1 MKGIAV
7 TAGVLMVASTAATAG
22 GVEKSNQSVA
32 ILFEEGSY
40 AQLSFGSFSPN
51 VSGTTLAPVGP
62 FIPGFNSGNMAGRTT
77 SLSFGYKQALS
88 DRMDLAIIVDEPI
101 GAKVRYPGTF
111 GLSPYPLAGTT
122 ADLTSDAITALLR
135 YKMQNN
141 VSVYG
146 GLRYQTVKG
155 VVSIPFV
162 GAPGPGYTLTTNNDG
177 EFGYVVGVAWERPE
191 IAARVALTYNAAIT
205 HTLDSVEGG
214 PVPRTGSFETEVP
227 QSVNLE
233 FQTGIAQDTLLFG
246 SIRWVDWSAFQ
257 IAPTGYGLAVEARA
271 VVRHV
276 RLGQDASCLHAARSG
291 GRRVVS
297 LFDRLPDRHP
307 LHGRIHCRQLQ
318 ARGDEEP
325 VPARPAAT
333 DSVYIASN
341 ITFNNL
347 APLSTYLGK
356 PGDPALGGLEFDE
369 YMRRQDQHRAG
380 RDAALLDTTR
390 FIERA
395 RDIYGYPQFP
405 LRQWRVDLRG
415 GQPR

>member
-40 AQLSFGSFSPN
+40 AQLSFGSFSPD

-214 PVPRTGSFETEVP
+214 PVPGTGSFETEVP

-257 IAPTGYGLAVEARA
+257 IAPTGYGLAVGSPLVSYPNDRITYN
-271 VVRHV
+271 
-276 RLGQDASCLHAARSG
+276 LGI
-291 GRRVVS
+291 GRRFSETWAGAVT
-297 LFDRLPDRHP
+297 F
-307 LHGRIHCRQLQ
+307 
-318 ARGDEEP
+318 AYEP
-325 VPARPAAT
+325 ADGEVTGNLGPTDGFASVGVAAT
-333 DSVYIASN
+333 YTMDN
-341 ITFNNL
+341 IKITGGVN
-347 APLSTYLGK
+347 YVDI
-356 PGDPALGGLEFDE
+356 GDALTTIGADFSGN
-369 YMRRQDQHRAG
+369 HGIGAG
-380 RDAALLDTTR
+380 VR
-390 FIERA
+390 I
-395 RDIYGYPQFP
+395 GYSF
-405 LRQWRVDLRG
+405 
-415 GQPR
+415 